1 MKICFLF
8 FCLFVTGCTTVTFQ
22 THNPTPNSTVIT
34 GTQESLFKDC
44 EKLSLEVSKNQSGRI
59 ENFRWQGKE
68 LLSLAQVEQFPNTE
82 NDFKKNRVLIIDDN
96 EGLLIA
102 DVRARGSYQFR
113 RSYSLYFDEN
123 TDEYVVEVIYNVKN
137 QSSETPLNFN
147 WSNSLKF
154 IESLDKNDAESFH
167 FKGLKLQLRVY
178 IEGISRKSSFDPKT
192 KTLSTSTSSE
202 STIGTKERKS
212 WKVQFRFKDLS

>member
-1 MKICFLF
+1 MKFYILSL
-8 FCLFVTGCTTVTFQ
+8 CLFLTSCTNVTFQ
-22 THNPTPNSTVIT
+22 THNPNPNSTVIT

-68 LLSLAQVEQFPNTE
+68 LLALPQVEKFPNTE
-82 NDFKKNRVLIIDDN
+82 NDFKKNRVLLIDDN

-102 DVRARGSYQFR
+102 DVRSRGAYQFR

-123 TDEYVVEVIYNVKN
+123 NEEYVVEVIYNVKN
-137 QSSETPLNFN
+137 QSSENPLKFN

-154 IESLDKNDAESFH
+154 AKNFEKSGAESFH
-167 FKGLKLQLRVY
+167 FKDLKLQLRVY
-178 IEGISRKSSFDPKT
+178 IEGIERKSSFTAQTQTLASMTT
-192 KTLSTSTSSE
+192 KE

-212 WKVQFRFKDLS
+212 WKVQYRFKDLN